1 MWLRR
6 LWQGAADFGG
16 RVSKPLVDRFRAS
29 LQLRV
34 VFSTLITSTILV
46 LIFSFVVAGSFTS
59 GLLTERQDTA
69 VEETKNAVER
79 AAEQLAA
86 YGSASDSALALT
98 MQRIVNELAE
108 DPVYAPYVMLR
119 TADGTVTK
127 THPVAGFDEPSE
139 ELQEVVADRRIATQH
154 DTFALDGGESMPYLV
169 VGSYIDLNIDY
180 ELYAFYPLD
189 SQQDAVSLLRTN
201 LALAGV
207 ALVLLLG
214 VIAALVTRLVVTPV
228 REAARTSQRLA
239 AGLLHERM
247 EVRGSDDLARLAGSF
262 NLMAENLQS
271 QIGRLEEMS
280 MMQRRFT
287 SDVSHE
293 LRTPLATMRMA
304 ADLLYDTREDFDPI
318 TKRSTELLQHE
329 IDRFEDLLQELLEIS
344 RFDSGFASLEVDAID
359 VGRIAEDVVEGLAG
373 LAEECGVRV
382 SVGKPA
388 RRVIAEVDPRRV
400 HRILRNLVSNAIE
413 HAEGR
418 PVEITVAESDTA
430 VAVAVRDHGV
440 GLKPGHADR
449 VFDRFW
455 RADPSRNRKT
465 GGTGLGLAIS
475 LEDAKLHS
483 GTLQAVGELGEGT
496 LFVLTL
502 PLQSG
507 NRVIT
512 SPIPLRLDAKAL
524 KPGPSIAASR
534 PSPAKDAAPNA
545 VSVNDASTEDEEA
558 PHAPQD

>member
-1 MWLRR
+1 VWLRR
-6 LWQGAADFGG
+6 FGG
-16 RVSKPLVDRFRAS
+16 ALARWGGRASRPVIDRFRAS

-34 VFSTLITSTILV
+34 VASTLIASTVLV
-46 LIFSFVVAGSFTS
+46 LIFSFVVAGSVTS
-59 GLLTERQDTA
+59 GLLTDREDTA
-69 VEETKNAVER
+69 VEETENAVER
-79 AAEQLAA
+79 AAEQLAP
-86 YGSASDSALALT
+86 YGSTSDDALATT

-108 DPVYAPYVMLR
+108 DPVYAPVIVLR
-119 TADGTVTK
+119 TVDGDVAK
-127 THPVAGFDEPSE
+127 THPVTGGPEPSE
-139 ELQEVVADRRIATQH
+139 DLQETVADHKIATQYG
-154 DTFALDGGESMPYLV
+154 DFTLEGDNEAKPYLV
-169 VGSYIDLNIDY
+169 VGSFIDLNIDY

-189 SQQDAVSLLRTN
+189 SQQDAISLLRTN

-293 LRTPLATMRMA
+293 LRTPLATIRMA
-304 ADLLYDTREDFDPI
+304 ADLLYDNRDDFDPV

-329 IDRFEDLLQELLEIS
+329 IDRFEELLQELLEIS
-344 RFDSGFASLEVDAID
+344 RFDSGFASLEVDAVD
-359 VGRIAEDVVEGLAG
+359 VGRIAEDVVAGLSHLAG
-373 LAEECGVRV
+373 ECGVAV
-382 SVGKPA
+382 TVAKPR

-400 HRILRNLVSNAIE
+400 QRILRNLVSNAIE

-418 PVEITVAESDTA
+418 PVEVTVAESDTA

-483 GTLQAVGELGEGT
+483 GTLQATGEPGRGT

-502 PLQSG
+502 PLQAG
-507 NRVIT
+507 NRVIA
-512 SPIPLRLDAKAL
+512 SPIPLRFDA
-524 KPGPSIAASR
+524 PPPHSPPAADR
-534 PSPAKDAAPNA
+534 PSADRP
-545 VSVNDASTEDEEA
+545 SEDKEA
-558 PHAPQD
+558 PHATQD

>member
-1 MWLRR
+1 MRERPVRPDPRRR
-6 LWQGAADFGG
+6 LRSRRLALAWRRTARWAVRAA
-16 RVSKPLVDRFRAS
+16 RPLVDRYRAS

-34 VFSTLITSTILV
+34 VSSTLIASTVLV
-46 LIFSFVVAGSFTS
+46 LIFSFVVAGSVTS
-59 GLLTERQDTA
+59 GLLAERKDTA
-69 VEETKNAVER
+69 VEETLNAVER
-79 AAEQLAA
+79 AAEQLGT
-86 YGSASDSALALT
+86 YTSSSDTALAT
-98 MQRIVNELAE
+98 AMQRIVNELAE
-108 DPVYAPYVMLR
+108 DPVYAPVIMLR
-119 TADGTVTK
+119 TADGDVTRS
-127 THPVAGFDEPSE
+127 HPSSSDVQPSA
-139 ELQEVVADRRIATQH
+139 ELQEDVASGKTAAQYGN
-154 DTFALDGGESMPYLV
+154 FALEGEGAMPYLV
-169 VGSYIDLNIDY
+169 VGSYIDLSLDF
-180 ELYAFYPLD
+180 ELYAFYPLE
-189 SQQDAVSLLRTN
+189 SQQDAISLLRTN

-271 QIGRLEEMS
+271 QIRRLEEMS

-293 LRTPLATMRMA
+293 LRTPLATIRMA
-304 ADLLYDTREDFDPI
+304 ADLLYDNRDDFDPV

-344 RFDSGFASLEVDAID
+344 RFDSGFASLEVDAVD
-359 VGRIAEDVVEGLAG
+359 VGRIAEDVVEGLSH
-373 LAEECGVRV
+373 LASECGVEVTV
-382 SVGKPA
+382 SRPE

-400 HRILRNLVSNAIE
+400 QRILRNLVSNAIE
-413 HAEGR
+413 HAEGK
-418 PVEITVAESDTA
+418 PVRVTVAESDTA
-430 VAVAVRDHGV
+430 VAVAVRDRGV

-455 RADPSRNRKT
+455 RADPSRNRRT

-483 GTLQAVGELGEGT
+483 GTLQAVGEQGKGT

-502 PLQSG
+502 PLQAG

-512 SPIPLRLDAKAL
+512 SPIPLRLD
-524 KPGPSIAASR
+524 GPRSAGKEAAR
-534 PSPAKDAAPNA
+534 A
-545 VSVNDASTEDEEA
+545 T
-558 PHAPQD
+558 QD